1 MSGEIIDVTMEV
13 VEVINLDTNTVET
26 LTGPG
31 LFKSISLH
39 NSLYTST
46 LLKH

>member
-1 MSGEIIDVTMEV
+1 MSGEISDITMEV
-13 VEVINLDTNTVET
+13 VEVINLDTNAVET

-31 LFKSISLH
+31 LLNSISLH